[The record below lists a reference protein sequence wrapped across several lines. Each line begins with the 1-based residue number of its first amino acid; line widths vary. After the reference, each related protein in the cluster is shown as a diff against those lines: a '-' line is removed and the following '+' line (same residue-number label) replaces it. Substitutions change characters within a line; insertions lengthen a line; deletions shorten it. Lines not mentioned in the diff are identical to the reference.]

1 MKQTH
6 NYEVNFAE
14 QKIIVTK
21 KFAKAAG
28 VIGSTQYKEL
38 AQIRHDFPDFTIEL
52 REIKRKEGKRTYGKL
67 TYQAMEDFIT
77 EFEEENA
84 PAILDELERMKA
96 LSKAYAGKYAFVK
109 TWFLNRYKDVFK
121 QEDSREAVA

>member
-28 VIGSTQYKEL
+28 VIGSMQYKEL
-38 AQIRHDFPDFTIEL
+38 AQIRRDFPDFTIEL
-52 REIKRKEGKRTYGKL
+52 REIKRKENLTNQKGK
-67 TYQAMEDFIT
+67 EDET
-77 EFEEENA
+77 E
-84 PAILDELERMKA
+84 PWL
-96 LSKAYAGKYAFVK
+96 
-109 TWFLNRYKDVFK
+109 
-121 QEDSREAVA
+121 